1 MINPNDFANTIFALA
16 AEAAILG
23 VPLYLA
29 TRQGNGKLSTALNKY
44 LVNDKPLPA
53 KD

>member
-16 AEAAILG
+16 AEAAIFG

-29 TRQGNGKLSTALNKY
+29 TRQGNGKSPNLLNKY

-53 KD
+53 RD